1 MELLLLREVLVIAA
15 TAIAAWTDWKTGNI
29 YDWLTYP
36 LIAIGVVLNL
46 IELNFLG
53 LGLGA
58 GVFAIGYLLYYTG
71 RLGGGDV
78 KLFAGITMAL
88 PFLQGKVYIIP
99 VLLYSALIA
108 VMFFS
113 VYYTVKLARL
123 KKLELKENAKGIFN
137 AAIIAIA
144 LAAYFY
150 MVGSTGLFEMQS
162 LLIIGIP
169 IAFALLFLAFE
180 KSIRKNFFVKKIALS
195 KLEEDELIAWEFLPE
210 KLQKKL
216 GLKAKRIID
225 KQLLQELK
233 KEKLKEVL
241 VYRDLPKFAP
251 FILIGAILAIL
262 RPEIIAIAL
271 KPW

>member
-1 MELLLLREVLVIAA
+1 MKKMELLLLREVLVIAA

-123 KKLELKENAKGIFN
+123 KKLELKENSKGIFN

-144 LAAYFY
+144 LAA
-150 MVGSTGLFEMQS
+150 
-162 LLIIGIP
+162 
-169 IAFALLFLAFE
+169 
-180 KSIRKNFFVKKIALS
+180 
-195 KLEEDELIAWEFLPE
+195 
-210 KLQKKL
+210 
-216 GLKAKRIID
+216 
-225 KQLLQELK
+225 
-233 KEKLKEVL
+233 
-241 VYRDLPKFAP
+241 
-251 FILIGAILAIL
+251 
-262 RPEIIAIAL
+262 
-271 KPW
+271 